1 MDTIRLSPLSGRG
14 TEFSTSSAL
23 SAVADL
29 LMIPKNSDDIYEPAL
44 GKVLEVLGLEH
55 GNLRILNPVTSEL
68 DLMACKGFPS
78 DYASKFSCVKVGER
92 SAGRIVRVRGPV
104 VWDNIQTDPSCS
116 SLYIKRMGI
125 NSLLGVP
132 LLVGEGVV
140 GTLAVASVE
149 RGKFGEREIQILSA
163 MGRVLGVSIE
173 NSHLLSVLKKSI
185 NDLTKLTLR
194 LEESD
199 GIKDRLLSVISHEL
213 RTPVTVILSNT
224 ELLADRM
231 FGEINERQR
240 NSLLTVRASGARL
253 LYQIENAIDVA
264 QLEGGEETVHPE
276 PVTIQDIKGKMSEL
290 LGDDIERKHLSV
302 RWNISPDL
310 PTLFTDQSKLIKVF
324 RNMIDNAI
332 KFTEKGG
339 VTITVSLQSE
349 KQRVLC
355 EVKDTGTGIPEEQFE
370 VIFDPFHQVDSS
382 HTRLYGGMG
391 LGLRYVKQTLSIL
404 NGGIKVESKVGQGA
418 TFTFWFPVRHGG
430 DE

>member
-1 MDTIRLSPLSGRG
+1 M
-14 TEFSTSSAL
+14 
-23 SAVADL
+23 
-29 LMIPKNSDDIYEPAL
+29 
-44 GKVLEVLGLEH
+44 
-55 GNLRILNPVTSEL
+55 TSEL
-68 DLMACKGFPS
+68 DLMAAKGFPL
-78 DYASKFSCVKVGER
+78 DYTSKFSSIKVGNR
-92 SAGRIVRVRGPV
+92 SAGRIVRLKGPMI
-104 VWDNIQTDPSCS
+104 WDNIQTDPSCS
-116 SLYIKRMGI
+116 NLYLKRVGV

-132 LLVGEGVV
+132 LLVGDGIV
-140 GTLAVASVE
+140 GTLTVASLE

-276 PVTIQDIKGKMSEL
+276 PVTIHDIKAKMSEL

-302 RWNISPDL
+302 RWDISPDL
-310 PTLFTDQSKLIKVF
+310 DTLFTDHSKLIKIF
-324 RNMIDNAI
+324 RNLIDNAL
-332 KFTEKGG
+332 KFTEKGE
-339 VTITVSLQSE
+339 VTITVSLHSE

-355 EVKDTGTGIPEEQFE
+355 EVKDTGTGIPQEQFE

-382 HTRLYGGMG
+382 HTRLYGSASTPGWWWPEKWG
-391 LGLRYVKQTLSIL
+391 EAIL
-404 NGGIKVESKVGQGA
+404 WKNWPS
-418 TFTFWFPVRHGG
+418 
-430 DE
+430 